1 VTAVRRGDGSSTI
14 CSNLSRLLAGSG
26 RSVLLMDSNLRQPS
40 LHRVFQVPN
49 GTGLSTLLQSGG
61 ALEGTIH
68 QVADGLALLPSGP
81 PPQDPQRLLAGDSRL
96 EQVLRAAR
104 RAFDAIVLDSP
115 PVLESPD
122 ASLLATR
129 ADGIVVVMCAGR
141 TTAAEALLVRKRLE
155 QAGAVLWGSVL
166 NNASLAGYAAS
177 EPPFPER
184 LRESSGP
191 EEAVAKAATGSLNRP
206 VLTGEGLS

>member
-1 VTAVRRGDGSSTI
+1 
-14 CSNLSRLLAGSG
+14 
-26 RSVLLMDSNLRQPS
+26 
-40 LHRVFQVPN
+40 
-49 GTGLSTLLQSGG
+49 
-61 ALEGTIH
+61 
-68 QVADGLALLPSGP
+68 
-81 PPQDPQRLLAGDSRL
+81 
-96 EQVLRAAR
+96 
-104 RAFDAIVLDSP
+104 
-115 PVLESPD
+115 
-122 ASLLATR
+122 
-129 ADGIVVVMCAGR
+129 MCAGR